1 MTITSSTTPQYMS
14 SLLYRQEVWNIKVK
28 DSVLDVVGS
37 DNDDNLF
44 AGLAD
49 GTMAII
55 LVLTQMLCVWCVVCV
70 V

>member
-1 MTITSSTTPQYMS
+1 M
-14 SLLYRQEVWNIKVK
+14 WNIKVK

-55 LVLTQMLCVWCVVCV
+55 LVTIVTIV
-70 V
+70 

>member
-1 MTITSSTTPQYMS
+1 
-14 SLLYRQEVWNIKVK
+14 VK

-55 LVLTQMLCVWCVVCV
+55 LVLAHIVFVLCVVFVY
-70 V
+70 

>member
-1 MTITSSTTPQYMS
+1 MTTPS
-14 SLLYRQEVWNIKVK
+14 WHTTTHITSLLYRQEVWNIKVK

-37 DNDDNLF
+37 NNDDNLF

-55 LVLTQMLCVWCVVCV
+55 LVLISIMYVLCVVFVD
-70 V
+70 